1 MVGTSGSGS
10 DDNEGENLYFFVVSS
25 KGDRAPKIGNQT
37 EFFRPFTNNPKSPVE
52 FKDVVRD
59 LKSKERRPY
68 KDAGGNEAEKVVER
82 QRFHSQS
89 VFTGR
94 LAGLGCFLS
103 MALYITY

>member
-1 MVGTSGSGS
+1 VKTFIFLWFHQKEIELQKLEIKPS
-10 DDNEGENLYFFVVSS
+10 FFVPSPTTR
-25 KGDRAPKIGNQT
+25 K
-37 EFFRPFTNNPKSPVE
+37 PVE